1 MTDQMV
7 TGNRHD
13 GDHGMTD
20 QMVTGNRH
28 DGDHGMTVIFTS
40 TYAILTQW

>member
-1 MTDQMV
+1 MTHQMVTGNRYDGHRGMTEQMV

-13 GDHGMTD
+13 GH
-20 QMVTGNRH
+20 
-28 DGDHGMTVIFTS
+28 HGMTVIFTP

>member
-13 GDHGMTD
+13 GHHGMTD

-28 DGDHGMTVIFTS
+28 DGQSWYDRSNG
-40 TYAILTQW
+40 YR